1 MRVACRFPGG
11 MTIAVMRPHGDPLT
25 IRLAGPPGKPSV
37 LPPATKDPPSRYAAT
52 LLHKQVADTVH
63 RMKETSG
70 LVHEAV
76 DYGVTDVSPAFW
88 NEWFTQ
94 NYNFDVVRHKMVFAL
109 GDP

>member
-1 MRVACRFPGG
+1 MRVACRWPGG

-25 IRLAGPPGKPSV
+25 VRLTGPPGKPSV

-70 LVHEAV
+70 FTHEAS
-76 DYGVTDVSPAFW
+76 DYGVTDVSNAFW
-88 NEWFTQ
+88 NAYLEQ
-94 NYNFDVVRHKMVFAL
+94 NSTFDAVRHKMVFAL